1 MATQAEMV
9 NTIIVLS
16 HELGVALE
24 MSYSPEEMLA
34 LWPEALDGLKRS
46 RQILDEQGITPP
58 PVIINVLNITG
69 DQ

>member
-24 MSYSPEEMLA
+24 MSYSPEEMQA

-46 RQILDEQGITPP
+46 LQILEEQGISPP
-58 PVIINVLNITG
+58 PVVMNVLTITG
-69 DQ
+69 DH

>member
-24 MSYSPEEMLA
+24 MSYSPEEMQA
-34 LWPEALDGLKRS
+34 LWAEALDGLRRS
-46 RQILDEQGITPP
+46 SQILEEQGVAIP
-58 PVIINVLNITG
+58 PVVTNVLTITG
-69 DQ
+69 TH